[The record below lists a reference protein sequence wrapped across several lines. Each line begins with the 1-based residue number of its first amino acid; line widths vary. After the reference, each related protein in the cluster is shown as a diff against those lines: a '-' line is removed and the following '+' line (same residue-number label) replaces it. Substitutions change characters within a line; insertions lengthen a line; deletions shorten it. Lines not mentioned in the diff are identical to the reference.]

1 MKVSKLLNNIETV
14 KKPDIMLNNRE
25 IYAVACDS
33 REVSDK
39 TVFVAIKGSRSDGHD
54 YAKKASDKG
63 AIVVAERDLGLKNQ
77 IIVADS
83 RKAYALLSA
92 NLNGNPAKKLK
103 IIGVTGTNGKTTVST
118 VIKQT
123 LERCGKKVGLIG
135 TVANEIGE
143 LRVPARYTT
152 PDAAELHVLLKKMCD
167 AGCEYLVMEV
177 SSHALDQ
184 LRLYGIE
191 FHCGV
196 FTNLTQDHL
205 DYHGTMEE
213 YFGAKAKLFLMSKY
227 KVINID
233 DSYGKKLAEQ
243 YKEDTTT
250 IAIDDTKGDFLA
262 KNIKTYPDKVQFE
275 LLTRAGISRC
285 ILKMPGKFSVYNALC
300 SVAAVSYCGIDI
312 EDILVA
318 IKECVG
324 VRGRAQVIKT
334 NKDFTVIC
342 DYAHTPDGLQ
352 KILDTINDYKK
363 DGRVITVFGCAGE
376 RDGSK
381 RAQMG
386 DIVSAR
392 SDYSVVTSDNPR
404 SEDPDKIIS
413 EVVLGIAK
421 GRAYKA
427 IADRYKAIEFAL
439 KMAQSGDII
448 LLAGKGHEEYQ
459 ALASCTIYFD
469 EEVVVREIIERM

>member
-1 MKVSKLLNNIETV
+1 MKVSKLINNIETV
-14 KKPDIMLNNRE
+14 NKISSADKNKE

-33 REVSDK
+33 RQVDAQ
-39 TVFVAIKGSRSDGHD
+39 TIFVAIKGGKSDGHD
-54 YAKKASDKG
+54 YAKTAADKG
-63 AIVVAERDLGLKNQ
+63 AVIVCERDVGVDNQ
-77 IIVADS
+77 IIVSNS
-83 RKAYALLSA
+83 REVYAILSA
-92 NLNGNPAKKLK
+92 NLNGNPAKELK

-118 VIKQT
+118 IIKQV

-152 PDAAELHVLLKKMCD
+152 PDAAELHLLLRKMRD

-184 LRLYGIE
+184 QRLYGIE

-205 DYHGTMEE
+205 DYHHTMEE
-213 YFGAKAKLFLMSKY
+213 YFAAKAKLMEMSKF

-233 DSYGKKLAEQ
+233 DSYGKTLASR
-243 YKEDTTT
+243 YKDDATT
-250 IAIDDTKGDFLA
+250 IAIDNSKGDFLA
-262 KNIKTYPDKVQFE
+262 KNIKTYPNRVQFE
-275 LLTRAGISRC
+275 LLTREGISRC

-300 SVAAVSYCGIDI
+300 SAAALSCCELDI
-312 EDILVA
+312 ADILMA
-318 IKECVG
+318 MKECSG
-324 VRGRAQVIKT
+324 VKGRAQVIET
-334 NKDFTVIC
+334 SKDFTVIC

-352 KILDTINDYKK
+352 KILDTINDYKG
-363 DGRVITVFGCAGE
+363 DSRVITVFGCAGE

-381 RAQMG
+381 RAEMG
-386 DIVSAR
+386 NIVSMR
-392 SDYSVVTSDNPR
+392 SDLSVVTSDNPR
-404 SEDPDKIIS
+404 SENPDSIIE
-413 EVVLGIAK
+413 EVVKGITK
-421 GRAYKA
+421 GREYKA

-439 KMAQSGDII
+439 KSAQSGDII

-459 ALASCTIYFD
+459 ALAGCTIYFD
-469 EEVVVREIIERM
+469 EEVVVKEIIERM

>member
-1 MKVSKLLNNIETV
+1 MKVSKLLNNIETIS
-14 KKPDIMLNNRE
+14 KISSALKSRE
-25 IYAVACDS
+25 IYTVACDS
-33 REVSDK
+33 RQVDDK
-39 TVFVAIKGSRSDGHD
+39 TVFVAINGSKTDGHD
-54 YAKKASDKG
+54 YAKKAAEKG
-63 AIVVAERDLGLKNQ
+63 ALIVCERDIGIKDQ
-77 IIVADS
+77 IIVEDS
-83 RKAYALLSA
+83 RKAYAIMAA
-92 NLNGNPAKKLK
+92 NLNGNPATELK

-118 VIKQT
+118 IIKQI

-152 PDAAELHVLLKKMCD
+152 PDAAELHVLLRKMCD

-205 DYHGTMEE
+205 DYHHTMDE
-213 YFGAKAKLFLMSKY
+213 YFSAKSKLMEISKC

-233 DSYGKKLAEQ
+233 DSYGKILADKYSEF
-243 YKEDTTT
+243 TTT
-250 IAIDDTKGDFLA
+250 VAIEDPKGDFLA
-262 KNIKTYPDKVQFE
+262 KNIKTYPGKVQFE
-275 LLTRAGISRC
+275 LLTREGISRC
-285 ILKMPGKFSVYNALC
+285 VLKMPGRFSVYNAL
-300 SVAAVSYCGIDI
+300 SAAAALRYCDI
-312 EDILVA
+312 EVSDILLA
-318 IKECVG
+318 MKECSG
-324 VRGRAQVIKT
+324 VKGRAQVIET
-334 NKDFTVIC
+334 GKDFTVIC

-352 KILDTINDYKK
+352 KILDAINEYKGE
-363 DGRVITVFGCAGE
+363 GRIITVFGCAGE

-386 DIVSAR
+386 DIVSSR
-392 SDYSVVTSDNPR
+392 SGLSIVTSDNPR
-404 SEDPDKIIS
+404 SENPDSIIE
-413 EVVLGIAK
+413 EVVAGIAR
-421 GRAYKA
+421 GREYKA
-427 IADRYKAIEFAL
+427 IVDRYKAIEFAL
-439 KMAQSGDII
+439 KSAESGDII

-469 EEVVVREIIERM
+469 EEVVVKEIIERM